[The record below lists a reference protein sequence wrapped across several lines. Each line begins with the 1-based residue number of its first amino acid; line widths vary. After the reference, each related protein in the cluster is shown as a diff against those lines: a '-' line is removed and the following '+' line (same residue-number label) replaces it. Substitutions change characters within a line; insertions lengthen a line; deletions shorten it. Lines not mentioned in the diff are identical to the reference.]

1 MIPEGAVGSVQAA
14 GFQTTQRIEHSLA
27 PTRGDTSMGETPG
40 VAALDPASRLP
51 TFLAHFD
58 LLKLNSLPASHF
70 HHFGPS
76 YGSFLYFSV
85 PVEGLPLLDGLF
97 KRHGDFTSG
106 FRGGVFLGNI
116 VMELLCAVLI
126 SLKDSLLDSLSKEK
140 LLEWRGVVQDLLEA
154 KFNLSFLL
162 EYLHPLAHALFQRQA
177 SRSIDAVEEAL
188 ARAHKTLQDLKI
200 KRQRVL
206 SSSVV
211 LAISLDGSLLAGLI
225 S

>member
-1 MIPEGAVGSVQAA
+1 M
-14 GFQTTQRIEHSLA
+14 
-27 PTRGDTSMGETPG
+27 
-40 VAALDPASRLP
+40 
-51 TFLAHFD
+51 
-58 LLKLNSLPASHF
+58 
-70 HHFGPS
+70 
-76 YGSFLYFSV
+76 
-85 PVEGLPLLDGLF
+85 
-97 KRHGDFTSG
+97 
-106 FRGGVFLGNI
+106 NI